1 MRKSRWRRWLWVAWG
16 LAVLVGAVIAGP
28 HGWAWYHWR
37 QAQRELAAWR
47 PQSARAALEQCLR
60 VWHGIPQVHLLAAQ
74 AAWQMQ
80 DFDAARAQLHH
91 AQRRRGQA
99 DDDTAF
105 AWALLE
111 AAAGNVLETEDY
123 LQQQASRRPADAP
136 LIWEALALGY
146 LRTYRTLDAMT
157 VCNHWLEQYP
167 DHVRALELRGRTFI
181 TGQGV
186 SRGAQDYRRALELDP
201 NRDDTRWRLVEAL
214 ITLSAYAE
222 AAEHLEVLRRK
233 WPDDA
238 VIAASLARCY
248 NMLGRHGDA
257 RQLLAATLDRHPDHP
272 LCLRTHAQLLLTDPA
287 GPDPAAA
294 EAALRQAV
302 ARRPDDYFAQQLLFQ
317 ALQQQGKTEQ
327 AQEQIRLVEA
337 LRERQHR
344 LGELQSRKLAE
355 QPLNPDLHYEM
366 AQLLLQAGLEHYAEN
381 WLKTAL
387 SLDPQHRPSHQV
399 LADLYARRGLTERAA
414 YHRRLATA
422 TQDHSANPP

>member
-1 MRKSRWRRWLWVAWG
+1 MPFWTRWALTM
-16 LAVLVGAVIAGP
+16 I
-28 HGWAWYHWR
+28 
-37 QAQRELAAWR
+37 RELAAWR

-222 AAEHLEVLRRK
+222 AAEHLERAIELQPGMVEAYTQLGEIYEKQERY
-233 WPDDA
+233 DEA
-238 VIAASLARCY
+238 LQVYEQASLIAPHDPAHHSRVGRLYRRIGHLEEAVARFEKMAEMYPESAVAYDELGRCLSA
-248 NMLGRHGDA
+248 LGRHEEALQAYLEAIRREPETAEYCYNAGTA
-257 RQLLAATLDRHPDHP
+257 YKELKRYAEGAAMFRKAVQLQPDH
-272 LCLRTHAQLLLTDPA
+272 TSAYKQW
-287 GPDPAAA
+287 
-294 EAALRQAV
+294 AALSAVSFLRQP
-302 ARRPDDYFAQQLLFQ
+302 RRN
-317 ALQQQGKTEQ
+317 T
-327 AQEQIRLVEA
+327 
-337 LRERQHR
+337 
-344 LGELQSRKLAE
+344 
-355 QPLNPDLHYEM
+355 
-366 AQLLLQAGLEHYAEN
+366 
-381 WLKTAL
+381 
-387 SLDPQHRPSHQV
+387 
-399 LADLYARRGLTERAA
+399 
-414 YHRRLATA
+414 
-422 TQDHSANPP
+422 